1 MSKKLIL
8 EHQLQA
14 IQFSLTFKSSNQP
27 IMKIFHRLLIL
38 SLILLVFSC
47 RSKDKHSETDNLFKF
62 KEYISYNTY
71 GNQSISTNIKVGL
84 AKPLEQFE
92 ISQELSVNDYLKI
105 SPKIDGKLVIE
116 NGNTLIFVPSEN
128 LKPDTEYSVTVK
140 LNKLYDDI
148 PKEFKTYTFSF
159 RTIKPNFKVDID
171 KLQSY
176 SKEWQYLGAALEAS
190 DVISIEKAKQ
200 LVSVSQNGQNLKL
213 KWPTEAT
220 DGQYFSFRIDSIS
233 RKMEDSEILIKW
245 DGKAIGAENRGENTF
260 KIPGQN
266 NFTIVDVSSTLAP
279 QALLSINFS
288 DPLMVNQDFAGLVT
302 IENTQNLRYE
312 VDGNVLNVYPPNRV
326 VGNVKVNVFRGIK
339 NTEGISLKKE
349 FSEFI
354 SFEAIKPA
362 IRMIS
367 NGVILPNS
375 ASTPVY
381 FEAVNLSKVDVRVI
395 KIYENNVLQFLQS
408 YNLNDNDTYDIR
420 RVGRRIAKK
429 TIDLKTEGLS
439 SDGSWKAYA
448 INLSE
453 YFNADPGAIY
463 QLELSFKSDYI
474 IYDCSQD
481 ISENV
486 NEDEES
492 EDDYYEQDSYYA
504 TDSSEDE
511 EIREQRYWD
520 NEIYRW
526 RNYTYNWEQQDNPCH
541 PAYYNDDRVVT
552 ANILGSDLGLI
563 VKKGNNRAYQFFAT
577 NLITAKPESGVKI
590 KLYNYQKQ
598 VIETVTTDGD
608 GKTLYDSNKNAAF
621 AVAQKG
627 NNFAYVKLEDG
638 NALSMSNFDI
648 SGKEL
653 QKGLKGYTYTERGVY
668 RPGDSI
674 HLTFVLNDN
683 ANPLPKDHPVTLSV
697 TDARGKLVQRTVLNS
712 SLNFSPSGGDAVG
725 RGGLGARGNFYY
737 FPIKTDESAPT
748 GNWNATITVG
758 GAQFSH
764 TLKVATIKPNRLK
777 IKLDFEDEILDATK
791 PVKGTASAM
800 WLHGSPARD
809 LKIDMTATLRASN
822 SSFPKYPKFN
832 FTDPIRTFDE
842 VEIPVLDTKL
852 SSEGSVAFSKNLEVG
867 KNAPGMLKATFLT
880 KVYEGGGDFSIDVFT
895 KELAPFSYFVG
906 LKSPEARE
914 YGSYY
919 TDENTS
925 FDVVTV
931 DAQGNPGGNR
941 ELEVKIFQIEWRWWW
956 NRGADNLSSYENSTV
971 HRPVQDFTLKTDGNG
986 KGKFNVNIPDEEGG
1000 RYLIRVID
1008 KQSGHATG
1016 RVAYFYKNWWQ
1027 RPSDGDA
1034 ESAKMLVFSSDKEKY
1049 TVGEKASITFPSGSE
1064 GRALVS
1070 VENGTEVLETQW
1082 IETKKGET
1090 QASIKITKE
1099 MAPNIYVNISLL
1111 QPHSQTKNDL
1121 PMRLYGVIPLSV
1133 EDPST
1138 ILHPKITMPEV
1149 LKPEENFTVKVS
1161 EENKKPMTY
1170 TIAVVDDGLLDLT
1183 RFKTPD
1189 IHEAFYSREALGVK
1203 TFDMFD
1209 YVIGAY
1215 SGSVDNIY
1223 AIGGGD
1229 EALGAKN
1236 RKADRFKPVV
1246 KYLGPFELAAG
1257 KTATHQIMM
1266 PNYVGS
1272 VRTMVIAGDNSKGAY
1287 GNAEKTTPVRKPL
1300 MVLASLPRKLSPG
1313 ETVTLPVTVF
1323 AMENKVKNVSITVK
1337 TGDALKP
1344 VNGTSKMVSFSSPGE
1359 QIVNFEFQV
1368 LPTQEFQTI
1377 EVLASGNSENASYKV
1392 EIDVENPNPI
1402 SQKSQNYTLEANSS
1416 QTIDFETFGVPGSN
1430 SATLEFS
1437 TLPPMDFS
1445 RRMEFLIH
1453 YPYGC
1458 LEQTTSAAFP
1468 QLYLADIF
1476 DITFDKKQQMEKNVK
1491 AAIERMG
1498 RFQTTNGGLAYWPG
1512 EREAD
1517 EWTTNYAGHF
1527 MLEAQQ
1533 KGYALPI
1540 SFMSN
1545 WLLYQQNTARQWRN
1559 SYAVYN
1565 SSLVQAYRLYTLAL
1579 AGKPELAA
1587 MNRLRESKEL
1597 SNDAKWRLAAAYA
1610 LAGKKNVAEQI
1621 AQTANIN
1628 FVSQKSDYYTYGSP
1642 FRNKAMAL
1650 ETMALLGDSKQRDLA
1665 LSLAKD
1671 LSSPRWYSTQET
1683 AYALMALAKMVEKS
1697 GGKAM
1702 ELTFTKNGK
1711 TEEVK
1716 TDRAIAQRD
1725 LSFVMGGNSVTVTNK
1740 KGNLVYVT
1748 LSQRGKL
1755 PLGDELAAQRNLSIK
1770 SQYLDGTGKA
1780 LDVTNLRQ
1788 GTEIIAKVNI
1798 TNTSNSSINNVAL
1811 AKIFPSGWE
1820 IVNTSFTELGGGAT
1834 GKARY
1839 TDIRDDRVNFFF
1851 DLDRNETRTFTV
1863 KLNAS
1868 YLGTY
1873 YLPGTQVEGMY
1884 DNSYYARNKGMW
1896 VKVEL

>member
-1 MSKKLIL
+1 
-8 EHQLQA
+8 
-14 IQFSLTFKSSNQP
+14 
-27 IMKIFHRLLIL
+27 MKISNHFFIL
-38 SLILLVFSC
+38 ALVFLIFSC
-47 RSKDKHSETDNLFKF
+47 KDKKEHSETDNLFKF
-62 KEYISYNTY
+62 KDYISYNTY
-71 GNQSISTNIKVGL
+71 GNTSITTNIKVGL
-84 AKPLEQFE
+84 ARPLEQFE
-92 ISQELSVNDYLKI
+92 MTQELKADDYLKI
-105 SPKIDGKLVIE
+105 SPKTDGKLAIE

-128 LKPDTEYSVTVK
+128 LKPDTEYVVTVK

-148 PKEFKTYTFSF
+148 SKEFKTYTFSF
-159 RTIKPNFKVDID
+159 KTIKPNFKVDLGN
-171 KLQSY
+171 LQSY
-176 SKEWQYLGAALEAS
+176 SKEWQYLEGSIEAS
-190 DVISIEKAKQ
+190 DVITLEKSKQ
-200 LVSVSQNGQNLKL
+200 LVSASQNGKALKL

-220 DGQYFSFRIDSIS
+220 AGQIFNFTIDSIS

-245 DGKAIGAENRGENTF
+245 DGKEIGAENQGENTF

-266 NFTIVDVSSTLAP
+266 NFTILDVKSTPAP
-279 QALLSINFS
+279 QTRLSINFS
-288 DPLMVNQDFAGLVT
+288 DPLMANQNFAGLVT
-302 IENTQNLRYE
+302 IENTKDLRYE
-312 VDGNVLNVYPPNRV
+312 VNGNVLNVYPPNRV
-326 VGNVKVNVFRGIK
+326 VGGVKVNVFRGIK
-339 NTEGISLKKE
+339 NTEGIGLKKE
-349 FSEFI
+349 FSELI
-354 SFEAIKPA
+354 SFEALKPA
-362 IRMIS
+362 VRMIS
-367 NGVILPNS
+367 KGVILPNS

-420 RVGRRIAKK
+420 QVGRRIAKK

-439 SDGSWKAYA
+439 DNGSWKAYA

-463 QLELSFKSDYI
+463 QLELSFKRDYI
-474 IYDCSQD
+474 TYDCSGI
-481 ISENV
+481 ISKESDSD
-486 NEDEES
+486 EDED
-492 EDDYYEQDSYYA
+492 DDYYEMDPYYA
-504 TDSSEDE
+504 MDSSEDE
-511 EIREQRYWD
+511 EIREERYWD

-526 RNYTYNWEQQDNPCH
+526 RTYTYNWEQQDNPCH
-541 PAYYNDDRVVT
+541 PAYYNDERVVT

-563 VKKGNNRAYQFFAT
+563 VKKGNNRSYQFFAT
-577 NLITAKPESGVKI
+577 NLISTKPEGGVKI
-590 KLYNYQKQ
+590 DLYNYQKQ
-598 VIETVTTDGD
+598 IIETVSTDSD
-608 GKTLYDSNKNAAF
+608 GKIIYDSNKNAAF

-683 ANPLPKDHPVTLSV
+683 ANPLPKNHPVTLAV

-712 SLNFSPSGGDAVG
+712 SSNFSPSGGDAAG
-725 RGGLGARGNFYY
+725 RGGQGDRGTGNFYY
-737 FPIKTDESAPT
+737 YPIKTDESAPT

-777 IKLDFEDEILDATK
+777 IKLDFDDEILDATK
-791 PVKGTASAM
+791 PVDGTVSAM

-822 SSFPKYPKFN
+822 SSFPKYPKYN
-832 FTDPIRTFDE
+832 FIDPVRSFDE

-852 SSEGSVAFSKNLEVG
+852 SSEGSTSFSKNLEVG

-931 DAQGNPGGNR
+931 NAQGQPTGNR
-941 ELEVKIFQIEWRWWW
+941 ELEVKVFQVEWRWWW
-956 NRGADNLSSYENSTV
+956 NRGQDNLSTYENSTV
-971 HRPVQDFTLKTDGNG
+971 HRPVKDFTVTTDGSG

-1034 ESAKMLVFSSDKEKY
+1034 ESAKMLIFSSDKDKY
-1049 TVGEKASITFPSGSE
+1049 KVGEKASITFPSGSE

-1111 QPHSQTKNDL
+1111 QPHNQTKNDL

-1133 EDPST
+1133 EDPSMV
-1138 ILHPKITMPEV
+1138 LHPKITMPEV
-1149 LKPEENFTVKVS
+1149 LKPEEIFTVKVS

-1170 TIAVVDDGLLDLT
+1170 TLAVVDEGLLDLT

-1189 IHEAFYSREALGVK
+1189 IHGAFYSREALGVK

-1246 KYLGPFELAAG
+1246 KFLGPFELGAG
-1257 KTATHQIMM
+1257 KTATHQITI

-1323 AMENKVKNVSITVK
+1323 AMENKVKNVSISIK

-1344 VNGTSKMVSFSSPGE
+1344 VNGTSKTISFSSPGE

-1368 LPTQEFQTI
+1368 LPTQKFQTI
-1377 EVLASGNSENASYKV
+1377 EVLASGNGENASYKV
-1392 EIDVENPNPI
+1392 EIDVVNPNPI
-1402 SQKSQNYTLEANSS
+1402 SQKSTEYTLEANAS
-1416 QTIDFETFGVPGSN
+1416 QTIQFETFGVPGSN
-1430 SATLEFS
+1430 AATLEFS
-1437 TLPPMDFS
+1437 TLPPMNFG
-1445 RRMEFLIH
+1445 RRMSFLIN

-1468 QLYLADIF
+1468 QLYLADVF
-1476 DITFDKKQQMEKNVK
+1476 DIPFDKKQQMEKNVK
-1491 AAIERMG
+1491 AAIERMN

-1527 MLEAQQ
+1527 MLEAKQ

-1545 WLLYQQNTARQWRN
+1545 WISYQQNMARQWRN

-1610 LAGKKNVAEQI
+1610 LAGKKNVAQEI

-1628 FVSQKSDYYTYGSP
+1628 FVPQKSDTYTYGSP

-1650 ETMALLGDSKQRDLA
+1650 ETMVLLDDPKQRDLA

-1671 LSSPRWYSTQET
+1671 LGMDRWYSTQET
-1683 AYALMALAKMVEKS
+1683 AYALLALAKMVEKS

-1702 ELTFTKNGK
+1702 ELSFTKNGK

-1716 TDRAIAQRD
+1716 SDRTLVQKD
-1725 LSFVMGGNSVTVTNK
+1725 LSFTMGSNSVTVTNK
-1740 KGNLVYVT
+1740 KGNVVYVT
-1748 LSQRGKL
+1748 LSQTGKL
-1755 PLGDELAAQRNLSIK
+1755 PLGDELAEQRNLAIK
-1770 SQYLDGTGKA
+1770 SQYLDGAGKV
-1780 LDVTNLRQ
+1780 LDVSNLRQ
-1788 GTEIIAKVNI
+1788 GTEIIAKVSV
-1798 TNTSNSSINNVAL
+1798 TNTSNNAIKNVAL
-1811 AKIFPSGWE
+1811 TKIFPSGWE
-1820 IVNTSFTELGGGAT
+1820 IVNTSFTELGGGAS
-1834 GKARY
+1834 GNARY

-1851 DLDRNETRTFTV
+1851 DLDRNETRTFSV

-1896 VKVEL
+1896 SSTSSD

>member
-1 MSKKLIL
+1 MTTFQRFLFLSFVFLSISCNKKG
-8 EHQLQA
+8 
-14 IQFSLTFKSSNQP
+14 
-27 IMKIFHRLLIL
+27 
-38 SLILLVFSC
+38 
-47 RSKDKHSETDNLFKF
+47 HSETDNLFKF
-62 KEYISYNTY
+62 KDYISYNTY
-71 GNQSISTNIKVGL
+71 GNKSISTDIRIGL
-84 AKPLEQFE
+84 IRPLQQFE
-92 ISQELSVNDYLKI
+92 KSQELSMNDYLEI
-105 SPKIDGKLVIE
+105 SPKVEGRLVVE
-116 NGNTLIFVPSEN
+116 NSTTLIFFPKEN
-128 LKPDTEYSVTVK
+128 LNPDTEYSVTVK
-140 LNKLYDDI
+140 LDKLYEDL

-159 RTIKPNFKVDID
+159 HTLAPNFKVDVG

-176 SKEWQYLGAALEAS
+176 DKQWQYLEAS
-190 DVISIEKAKQ
+190 VEGSDIISLEKAQQ
-200 LVSVSQNGQNLKL
+200 LVSATQDGNNLTL
-213 KWPTEAT
+213 KWPEEIN
-220 DGQYFSFRIDSIS
+220 DGQYFNFTIDSIH
-233 RKMEDSEILIKW
+233 RKMDDSEILIKW
-245 DGKAIGAENRGENTF
+245 DGKSIGAKNKGQNTF
-260 KIPGQN
+260 RIPGQN
-266 NFTIVDVSSTLAP
+266 NFSIVDISSTLAP
-279 QALLSINFS
+279 AALLSINFS
-288 DPLMVNQDFAGLVT
+288 DPLMENQDFAGLVT
-302 IENTQNLRYE
+302 IEKTQDLRYE
-312 VDGNVLNVYPPNRV
+312 VNGNVLNVYPSNRV
-326 VGNVKVNVFRGIK
+326 VGNVKVTVFTGIK
-339 NTEGISLKKE
+339 NTEGIGLKNE
-349 FSEFI
+349 FSELV
-354 SFEAIKPA
+354 SFEQLKPA

-367 NGVILPNS
+367 KGVILPNS
-375 ASTPVY
+375 SAAPVY

-395 KIYENNVLQFLQS
+395 KIYQDNVMQFLQN
-408 YNLNDNDTYDIR
+408 YNLNDNNTYDIR

-429 TIDLKTEGLS
+429 TIDLK
-439 SDGSWKAYA
+439 SDGVGDNGNWKAYA
-448 INLSE
+448 VNLSE
-453 YFNADPGAIY
+453 YFKTDPGAIY
-463 QLELSFKSDYI
+463 QLELSFKKDYI
-474 IYDCSQD
+474 TYECESL
-481 ISENV
+481 SEEKN
-486 NEDEES
+486 DEES
-492 EDDYYEQDSYYA
+492 EDEYYDYDPYYA
-504 TDSSEDE
+504 MDSSEDE

-526 RNYTYNWEQQDNPCH
+526 RNYSYNWEQQGNPCH
-541 PAYYNDDRVVT
+541 AAYYNNDKVVT
-552 ANILGSDLGLI
+552 ANILGSDLGLT
-563 VKKGNNRAYQFFAT
+563 VKKGTNYSYHFFTT
-577 NLITAKPESGVKI
+577 NLLSAKPEGGVKVQ
-590 KLYNYQKQ
+590 LYNYQQ
-598 VIETVTTDGD
+598 QLIETITTQPNGVA
-608 GKTLYDSNKNAAF
+608 LYDGNKNAAF
-621 AVAQKG
+621 AIAQTG

-653 QKGLKGYTYTERGVY
+653 QKGLKGFTYTERGVY

-683 ANPLPKDHPVTLSV
+683 ANPLPKNHPVTLSV
-697 TDARGKLVQRTVLNS
+697 TDARGKLVQRTAMNGNS
-712 SLNFSPSGGDAVG
+712 NFSPNSADVAGRVG
-725 RGGLGARGNFYY
+725 LGNFYY
-737 FPIKTDESAPT
+737 FPIATDPSAPT

-777 IKLDFEDEILDATK
+777 INLDFADEILDATK
-791 PVKGTASAM
+791 PVKGTANAM
-800 WLHGSPARD
+800 WLHGSPARN

-822 SSFPKYPKFN
+822 TSFQKYPRYN
-832 FTDPIRTFDE
+832 FTDPIRRFDE
-842 VEIPVLDTKL
+842 VELPVLDTEL
-852 SSEGSVAFSKNLEVG
+852 SSEGSTSFNKTLEVG
-867 KNAPGMLKATFLT
+867 KSAPGMLKATFLT
-880 KVYEGGGDFSIDVFT
+880 KVYEGGGDFSIDIFS
-895 KELAPFSYFVG
+895 KDLAPFSHFVG
-906 LKSPEARE
+906 LKSPEARQ

-925 FDVVTV
+925 FEVVTV
-931 DAQGNPGGNR
+931 DAQGSPSADR
-941 ELEVKIFQIEWRWWW
+941 ELEVKVFRIEWRWWW

-971 HRPVQDFTLKTDGNG
+971 HRAVKEFKIKTDGDG
-986 KGKFNVNIPDEEGG
+986 KGKFTVNIPEEEGG

-1008 KQSGHATG
+1008 SQSGHATG
-1016 RVAYFYKNWWQ
+1016 RVTYFYRNWSQ

-1034 ESAKMLVFSSDKEKY
+1034 ESAKMLVFSAEKDKYK
-1049 TVGEKASITFPSGSE
+1049 VGEEATITFPSGS
-1064 GRALVS
+1064 GGHALIS

-1082 IETKKGET
+1082 IETQKGET
-1090 QASIKITKE
+1090 KARIKLTKE

-1111 QPHSQTKNDL
+1111 QPHSQTNNDH
-1121 PMRLYGVIPLSV
+1121 PMRLYGVIPISV

-1138 ILHPKITMPEV
+1138 VLYPKISMPEV
-1149 LKPEENFTVKVS
+1149 LKPEENFTVKIS

-1170 TIAVVDDGLLDLT
+1170 TLAVVDDGLLDLT

-1189 IHEAFYSREALGVK
+1189 IHDAFYSREALGVK

-1236 RKADRFKPVV
+1236 RKAERFKPVV

-1257 KTATHQIMM
+1257 QTATHTIKM

-1323 AMENKVKNVSITVK
+1323 AMENKVKNVSVSVK

-1344 VNGTSKMVSFSSPGE
+1344 VNGTSKTVSFSGPGE

-1377 EVLASGNSENASYKV
+1377 EVTASGNGERASYKV

-1402 SQKSQNYTLEANSS
+1402 SQKSSNYTLEANAS

-1430 SATLEFS
+1430 AATLEFS

-1458 LEQTTSAAFP
+1458 LEQTTSAVFP

-1476 DITFDKKQQMEKNVK
+1476 DIAFDKKQQMEKNVK
-1491 AAIERMG
+1491 AAIDRMG
-1498 RFQTTNGGLAYWPG
+1498 RFQTTNGGFAYWPG

-1527 MLEAQQ
+1527 MLEAKQ

-1540 SFMSN
+1540 SFMDN
-1545 WLLYQQNTARQWRN
+1545 WLRYQQNTARQWRN
-1559 SYAVYN
+1559 SYAIYN
-1565 SSLVQAYRLYTLAL
+1565 SSLTQAYRLYTLAL

-1610 LAGKKNVAEQI
+1610 LAGKKNVAGQI

-1628 FVSQKSDYYTYGSP
+1628 FVPQKYDSYTYGSP
-1642 FRNKAMAL
+1642 FRNRTMAL
-1650 ETMALLGDSKQRDLA
+1650 ETLVLLDDPKQRDMA
-1665 LSLAKD
+1665 ISVTKD
-1671 LSSPRWYSTQET
+1671 LSSNKWYSTQET
-1683 AYALMALAKMVEKS
+1683 SYALLAMAKMVAKN

-1702 ELTFTKNGK
+1702 ELTFSNGGK
-1711 TEEVK
+1711 TVEVK

-1725 LSFVMGGNSVTVTNK
+1725 LSFGMGGNSVSVTNK
-1740 KGNLVYVT
+1740 KGNMVYVT
-1748 LSQRGKL
+1748 LSQHGKL
-1755 PLGDELAAQRNLSIK
+1755 PLGKELAAERNLAIK
-1770 SQYLDGTGKA
+1770 SEYLDGAGKPI
-1780 LDVTNLRQ
+1780 DISNLRQ
-1788 GTEIIAKVNI
+1788 GTEILAKVSV
-1798 TNTSNSSINNVAL
+1798 TNTSNNDINNVAL

-1820 IVNTSFTELGGGAT
+1820 IVNTSFSELGGGAS
-1834 GKARY
+1834 GNARY

-1851 DLDRNETRTFTV
+1851 DLNKNETKTFTV

-1868 YLGTY
+1868 YLGRY
-1873 YLPGTQVEGMY
+1873 YLPGAQVEGMY
-1884 DNSYYARNKGMW
+1884 DNSYYARDRGRW
-1896 VKVEL
+1896 VEVGL

>member
-1 MSKKLIL
+1 
-8 EHQLQA
+8 
-14 IQFSLTFKSSNQP
+14 
-27 IMKIFHRLLIL
+27 MKFFCRLLIL
-38 SLILLVFSC
+38 SLVLLIFSC
-47 RSKDKHSETDNLFKF
+47 KDKDKHSETDNLFKF

-71 GNQSISTNIKVGL
+71 GNQSITTAIRVEL

-92 ISQELSVNDYLKI
+92 MTQELSTDDYLSI
-105 SPKIDGKLVIE
+105 SPNTKGKLVVE
-116 NGNTLIFVPSEN
+116 NGKTLIFQPAEY
-128 LKPDTEYSVTVK
+128 LKSDTEYTVTLK
-140 LNKLYDDI
+140 LNKLYEDI
-148 PKEFKTYTFSF
+148 SKDFKTYTFSF
-159 RTIKPNFKVDID
+159 HTITPNFKVDIG

-176 SKEWQYLGAALEAS
+176 SKQWQYVEAYVETS
-190 DVISIEKAKQ
+190 DVISFEKAKQ
-200 LVSVSQNGQNLKL
+200 LVSASQEGKNLKL
-213 KWPTEAT
+213 KWPAKTTEAR
-220 DGQYFSFRIDSIS
+220 YFNFTIDSIS
-233 RKMEDSEILIKW
+233 RKMDDSEILIKW
-245 DGKAIGAENRGENTF
+245 NGKPIGAENIGENTF
-260 KIPGQN
+260 AIPGQN
-266 NFTIVDVSSTLAP
+266 NFTIVDISSTLAP
-279 QALLSINFS
+279 AALLSINFS
-288 DPLMVNQDFAGLVT
+288 DPLLENQDFAGLVT
-302 IENTQNLRYE
+302 IENTTDLRYE
-312 VDGNVLNVYPPNRV
+312 VNGNVLNVYPPNRV
-326 VGNVKVNVFRGIK
+326 VGNVKVTVFTGIK
-339 NTEGISLKKE
+339 NTEGFGLKKE
-349 FSEFI
+349 FSELV
-354 SFEAIKPA
+354 SFEQLKPA
-362 IRMIS
+362 VRMIS
-367 NGVILPNS
+367 KGVILPNS

-408 YNLNDNDTYDIR
+408 YNLNDNNTYDIK

-429 TIDLKTEGLS
+429 TIDLKPEDLANN
-439 SDGSWKAYA
+439 GSWKAYA

-453 YFNADPGAIY
+453 YFKADPGAIY
-463 QLELSFKSDYI
+463 QLEISFKNEYI
-474 IYDCSQD
+474 TYDCS
-481 ISENV
+481 ENASKAIDTE
-486 NEDEES
+486 EDD
-492 EDDYYEQDSYYA
+492 DDYYEEDAYYA
-504 TDSSEDE
+504 SDSSEDE

-526 RNYTYNWEQQDNPCH
+526 RNYTYNWQQRDNPCH
-541 PAYYNDDRVVT
+541 AAYYNEDRVVT

-563 VKKGNNRAYQFFAT
+563 VKKSNNRSYHFITT
-577 NLITAKPESGVKI
+577 NLISARPESGVEI
-590 KLYNYQKQ
+590 KLFNYQQ
-598 VIETVTTDGD
+598 QLIETVTTDGE
-608 GKTLYDSNKNAAF
+608 GMTLYDGTKNAAF

-683 ANPLPKDHPVTLSV
+683 ANPLPKNHPVSLSV
-697 TDARGKLVQRTVLNS
+697 TDARGKLVQRTVLNAS
-712 SLNFSPSGGDAVG
+712 DSPFRGVQGG
-725 RGGLGARGNFYY
+725 FYY
-737 FPIKTDESAPT
+737 FPIATDVSAPT
-748 GNWNATITVG
+748 GNWNATVTVG

-800 WLHGSPARD
+800 WLHGSPARS

-822 SSFPKYPKFN
+822 AAFTKFPKYN
-832 FTDPIRTFDE
+832 FIDPVRKFDE
-842 VEIPVLDTKL
+842 VEIPVLDGQL
-852 SSEGSVAFSKNLEVG
+852 SSEGSISFSQKLEVG

-880 KVYEGGGDFSIDVFT
+880 KVYEGGGDFSMDIFSKD
-895 KELAPFSYFVG
+895 LAPFSHFVG
-906 LKSPEARE
+906 LKSPEAGR
-914 YGSYY
+914 YGSYF
-919 TDENTS
+919 TNENTV
-925 FDVVTV
+925 FDVVSV
-931 DAQGNPGGNR
+931 DAQGQASANR
-941 ELEVKIFQIEWRWWW
+941 ELQVKVFQIEWRWWW
-956 NRGADNLSSYENSTV
+956 NRGRDNLSTYENSTV
-971 HRPVQDFTLKTDGNG
+971 HRPVKEFTVKTDGRG
-986 KGKFNVNIPDEEGG
+986 KGKFTVNIPEEEGG

-1016 RVAYFYKNWWQ
+1016 RITYFYRNWSQ

-1034 ESAKMLVFSSDKEKY
+1034 ESAKMLVFSADKEKY
-1049 TVGEKASITFPSGSE
+1049 NVGEEAFITFPSGSD
-1064 GRALVS
+1064 GRALIS
-1070 VENGTEVLETQW
+1070 VENGTEVLATHW

-1090 QASIKITKE
+1090 KAGIKITKE

-1111 QPHSQTKNDL
+1111 QPHVQTKNDL
-1121 PMRLYGVIPLSV
+1121 PMRLYGVIPLMV

-1138 ILHPKITMPEV
+1138 VLQPKISMPNV

-1161 EENKKPMTY
+1161 EEKGKSMTY
-1170 TIAVVDDGLLDLT
+1170 TLAVVDEGLLDLT
-1183 RFKTPD
+1183 RFATPD

-1229 EALGAKN
+1229 AALGAKN

-1257 KTATHQIMM
+1257 KTASHNIMM

-1272 VRTMVIAGDNSKGAY
+1272 VRTMVIAGDKTKSAY
-1287 GNAEKTTPVRKPL
+1287 GSAEKTTPVRTPL

-1313 ETVTLPVTVF
+1313 ETVVLPVTVF
-1323 AMENKVKNVSITVK
+1323 AMENKVKTATITVK

-1344 VNGTSKMVSFSSPGE
+1344 KNGASKTVSFNEPGE
-1359 QIVNFEFQV
+1359 QIVNFEFDV
-1368 LPTQEFQTI
+1368 STISTPLNDRDPGTERSRSANNVFTTI
-1377 EVLASGNSENASYKV
+1377 EVTAAGNGEKASYKV

-1402 SQKSQNYTLEANSS
+1402 SQKATNYTLDGNDS
-1416 QTIDFETFGVPGSN
+1416 QTINFETFGVPGSN
-1430 SATLEFS
+1430 SAMLEFS
-1437 TLPPMDFS
+1437 TLPPMDFGK
-1445 RRMEFLIH
+1445 RMEFLIH

-1458 LEQTTSAAFP
+1458 LEQTTSSAFP
-1468 QLYLADIF
+1468 QLYLADVF
-1476 DITFDKKQQMEKNVK
+1476 DITFNKKQKIEKNVK
-1491 AAIERMG
+1491 ATIERLG
-1498 RFQTTNGGLAYWPG
+1498 RFQLSNGGLSYWPG

-1517 EWTTNYAGHF
+1517 EWSTTYAGHF
-1527 MLEAQQ
+1527 MLEAKQ

-1559 SYAVYN
+1559 SYAKYN
-1565 SSLVQAYRLYTLAL
+1565 SSLTQAYRLYTLAL

-1628 FVSQKSDYYTYGSP
+1628 FVPQKSDNYTYGSP
-1642 FRNKAMAL
+1642 FRNRVMAL
-1650 ETMALLGDSKQRDLA
+1650 ETMVLLSDPKQRELA
-1665 LSLAKD
+1665 ISVAKD
-1671 LSSPRWYSTQET
+1671 LSSRNWYSTQET
-1683 AYALMALAKMVEKS
+1683 SYALMTMAKMVEKN

-1702 ELTFTKNGK
+1702 ELTFTNGGK
-1711 TEEVK
+1711 SFELK

-1725 LSFVMGGNSVTVTNK
+1725 LSFVMGSNSVLVTNK
-1740 KGNLVYVT
+1740 KGNIVYVT
-1748 LSQRGKL
+1748 LSQQGKL
-1755 PLGDELAAQRNLSIK
+1755 PLGKELAERRNLSIK
-1770 SQYLDGTGKA
+1770 SEYLGGDGKA
-1780 LDVTNLRQ
+1780 IDVTKLRQ
-1788 GTEIIAKVNI
+1788 GTEIIAKVSV
-1798 TNTSNSSINNVAL
+1798 TNTSNNWINNVAL
-1811 AKIFPSGWE
+1811 AKIFHSGWE
-1820 IVNTSFTELGGGAT
+1820 IVNTSFSELGGGA
-1834 GKARY
+1834 KSDARY

-1851 DLDRNETRTFTV
+1851 DLNSNETKIFTV

-1873 YLPGTQVEGMY
+1873 YLPGTQVEAMY

-1896 VKVEL
+1896 VTVEL

>member
-8 EHQLQA
+8 EHQLQT

-38 SLILLVFSC
+38 SLILLIFSC
-47 RSKDKHSETDNLFKF
+47 KSKDKHSETDNLFKF

-71 GNQSISTNIKVGL
+71 GNQSITTDIKVGL

-92 ISQELSVNDYLKI
+92 MSQELSVNDYLKI

-245 DGKAIGAENRGENTF
+245 DGKAIGAENQGENTF

-279 QALLSINFS
+279 QTLLSINFS
-288 DPLMVNQDFAGLVT
+288 DPLMVNQDFSGLVT

-339 NTEGISLKKE
+339 NTEGIGLKKE

-354 SFEAIKPA
+354 SFEALKPA
-362 IRMIS
+362 VRMIS

-375 ASTPVY
+375 TSTPIY

-408 YNLNDNDTYDIR
+408 YNLNDSDTYDIR

-439 SDGSWKAYA
+439 DNGSWKAYA

-463 QLELSFKSDYI
+463 QLELSFKRDYI
-474 IYDCSQD
+474 TYDCSALT
-481 ISENV
+481 SEKEINE
-486 NEDEES
+486 EDEEG
-492 EDDYYEQDSYYA
+492 EDDYYEQDPYYA

-541 PAYYNDDRVVT
+541 PAYYNDERVVT

-577 NLITAKPESGVKI
+577 NLISAKPESGVKI

-697 TDARGKLVQRTVLNS
+697 TDARGKLVQRTVLNNNN
-712 SLNFSPSGGDAVG
+712 L
-725 RGGLGARGNFYY
+725 NFYY
-737 FPIKTDESAPT
+737 YPIKTDESAPT

-880 KVYEGGGDFSIDVFT
+880 KVYEGGGDFSIDIFT

-931 DAQGNPGGNR
+931 DAQGNPAGNR

-971 HRPVQDFTLKTDGNG
+971 HRPVQDFTVKTDGSG

-1027 RPSDGDA
+1027 RPSDSDA

-1090 QASIKITKE
+1090 QATIKITKE

-1121 PMRLYGVIPLSV
+1121 PMRLYGVIPIFV
-1133 EDPST
+1133 EDPAT

-1229 EALGAKN
+1229 ESLGAKN

-1257 KTATHQIMM
+1257 KTATHQIMI

-1323 AMENKVKNVSITVK
+1323 AMENKVKNVSISVK

-1344 VNGTSKMVSFSSPGE
+1344 VNGTSKTVSFSSPGE

-1377 EVLASGNSENASYKV
+1377 EVLASGNGENASYKV

-1402 SQKSQNYTLEANSS
+1402 SQKSTNYTLEANAS
-1416 QTIDFETFGVPGSN
+1416 QTIEFETFGVPGSN
-1430 SATLEFS
+1430 AATLEFS
-1437 TLPPMDFS
+1437 TLPPMNFG
-1445 RRMEFLIH
+1445 RRMSFLIH

-1468 QLYLADIF
+1468 QLYLADVF
-1476 DITFDKKQQMEKNVK
+1476 DIPFDKKQQMEKNVK
-1491 AAIERMG
+1491 AAIERMN

-1540 SFMSN
+1540 SFMGN

-1628 FVSQKSDYYTYGSP
+1628 FVSQKYDYYTYGSP

-1650 ETMALLGDSKQRDLA
+1650 ETMVLLGDSKQRDLA

-1725 LSFVMGGNSVTVTNK
+1725 LSFVMGRNSVTVTNK
-1740 KGNLVYVT
+1740 KGNLVYIT

-1755 PLGDELAAQRNLSIK
+1755 PLGDELAEQRNLSIK
-1770 SQYLDGTGKA
+1770 SQYLDGAGKA

-1788 GTEIIAKVNI
+1788 GTEIIAKVSI
-1798 TNTSNSSINNVAL
+1798 TNTSNNSINNVAL

-1820 IVNTSFTELGGGAT
+1820 IVNTSFTELGGGAS
-1834 GKARY
+1834 GNARY

-1851 DLDRNETRTFTV
+1851 DLDRNETRTFTI